1 MPEEI
6 ALERGLG
13 LTTIETHLAHYVSL
27 GMIPVTQFVSKEKF
41 DKIIE
46 TSKHIEGDAKLTPIK
61 EALGDD
67 FSYSEIKYSLAT
79 QKYLKK

>member
-6 ALERGLG
+6 AEGRGFG
-13 LTTIETHLAHYVSL
+13 LTTIENHLAHYVSL

-46 TSKHIEGDAKLTPIK
+46 TSKHIEGDLKLAPIK

-67 FSYSEIKYSLAT
+67 YSYSEIKYALAT
-79 QKYLKK
+79 QKFIK